1 MITCRLMGGLGNQ
14 LFQIF
19 TTIAY
24 ALEYNLPFVFLNQFQ
39 LNSGNDGTTIRYSYW
54 NTFLQSLRPFLRDNL
69 HSFTTIKEQDFT
81 YNKLPALTN
90 KNNNIELFGHFQ
102 SYKYFQSYKTT
113 ITKLLK
119 LDTLKQSLLDKLNLD
134 FKNTQYISIHFR
146 LGDYKKLPNHYI
158 ILPIEYYINAL
169 QHIINNIS
177 NNKNI
182 TVIYFCEQSDLPE
195 VLEMTHILKNK
206 FVSLDFVN
214 YNNKLLVDWEE
225 LLLMSCCNYNIIANS
240 TFSWWAGYLNNNTNN
255 IICYPYKWFGPL
267 LSNKNSLNDLF
278 PPTWNC
284 VSFS

>member
-1 MITCRLMGGLGNQ
+1 MGGLGNQ

-24 ALEYNLPFVFLNQFQ
+24 ALEYNLPFVFLNLFQ

-69 HSFTTIKEQDFT
+69 HSFTTIKELEFT
-81 YNKLPALTN
+81 YNKLSVLTN
-90 KNNNIELFGHFQ
+90 NNTNIELFGHFQ

-119 LDTLKQSLLDKLNLD
+119 LETLKQNLLDKLNLD
-134 FKNTQYISIHFR
+134 IKNTQYISIHFR

-158 ILPIEYYINAL
+158 ILPIEYYINSL
-169 QHIINNIS
+169 QYIINNIS
-177 NNKNI
+177 NKSNHIK
-182 TVIYFCEQSDLPE
+182 VIYFCEQSDLSE
-195 VLEMTHILKNK
+195 VLEMIHILKNT

-225 LLLMSCCNYNIIANS
+225 MLLMSCCNYNVIANS

-255 IICYPYKWFGPL
+255 IICYPFKWFGPL
-267 LSNKNSLNDLF
+267 LSNKNSLVDLF
-278 PPTWNC
+278 PPIWKC

>member
-1 MITCRLMGGLGNQ
+1 MGGLGNQ

-24 ALEYNLPFVFLNQFQ
+24 ALEHNLSFIFLNQFQ
-39 LNSGNDGTTIRYSYW
+39 LNSGNDGATIRYSYW

-69 HSFTTIKEQDFT
+69 YSFTTIKEPDFT

-90 KNNNIELFGHFQ
+90 NNTNIELFGHFQ

-119 LDTLKQSLLDKLNLD
+119 LDTLKKSLLDKLNLD

-146 LGDYKKLPNHYI
+146 LGDYKKLQNHYI
-158 ILPIEYYINAL
+158 ILPIEYYINSL
-169 QHIINNIS
+169 QHIISNIS

-195 VLEMTHILKNK
+195 VLEMIHILKNK

-240 TFSWWAGYLNNNTNN
+240 TFSWWAGYLNNNANN
-255 IICYPYKWFGPL
+255 IICYPCKWFGPL
-267 LSNKNSLNDLF
+267 LSNKNSITDLF
-278 PPTWNC
+278 PLTWNC